1 MSKKM
6 IRGAVIGS
14 PITHSLSPLLHKEA
28 FAYLGITGTYEPIE
42 VREGELA
49 TFFQSH
55 RDDFDYFS
63 ITMPLKEE
71 ALSLGVATDSL
82 SSRVQTANTLYRSD
96 PEWHLTTTDGQ
107 GFVESLAEQGFQSF
121 QSVLVLGAG
130 GTARAVVGALDSIST
145 NITVLGRTSTR
156 RNTLESA
163 IEESNF
169 EYLRWSDS
177 IDFSLYDLVVN
188 TTPAGAAD
196 LIADSLSGS
205 GAGLLFD
212 IIYNPWPTH
221 LASRWKDSGGQ
232 VVSGLE
238 MLLYQGIAQLELVL
252 GYSLDHEALS
262 HHLRPKLLNAV
273 R

>member
-1 MSKKM
+1 MSKKV

-28 FAYLGITGTYEPIE
+28 LKHLGISATYEPIE
-42 VREGELA
+42 VKEGELA
-49 TFFQSH
+49 TFFQS
-55 RDDFDYFS
+55 RSVDFDYFS

-71 ALSLGVATDSL
+71 ALSLNVCTDSL
-82 SSRVQTANTLYRSD
+82 STRVQTANTLYKTGQ
-96 PEWHLTTTDGQ
+96 EWHLTTTDGR
-107 GFVESLAEQGFQSF
+107 GFVESLAVQGFNSF
-121 QSVLVLGAG
+121 QSVMVLGAG
-130 GTARAVVGALDSIST
+130 GTARAVVGALDGISE

-156 RNTLESA
+156 RSTLEAA
-163 IEESNF
+163 IKESNF
-169 EYLRWSDS
+169 EYLRWNDS

-196 LIADSLSGS
+196 LIADSLSGA

-238 MLLYQGIAQLELVL
+238 MLLFQGIAQLELVL
-252 GYSLDHEALS
+252 GYDLDHQALA
-262 HHLRPKLLNAV
+262 HHLRQKLLNAV
-273 R
+273 K